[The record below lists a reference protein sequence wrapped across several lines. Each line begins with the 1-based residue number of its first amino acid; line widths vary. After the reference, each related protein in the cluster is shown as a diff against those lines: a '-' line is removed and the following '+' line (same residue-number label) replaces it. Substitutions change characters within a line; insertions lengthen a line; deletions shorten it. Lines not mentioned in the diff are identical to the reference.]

1 MIYNNEGV
9 NLAMLYLIA
18 KIENQNIL
26 QAELNAI
33 LIAIKTIQN
42 TQTDTHIF
50 TDSLKAYI

>member
-50 TDSLKAYI
+50 IDSLKAYI